1 MQPILEDLPNF
12 NNVIEDYD
20 VVDCTI
26 RNPDC
31 FYFLARAQEPDS
43 MTGDNSYLFNDAEI
57 PYRLIG
63 YMRTEPED
71 EQFYIASKDILG
83 HVFPKIEMTYM
94 PLEQVIFYDG
104 SEHGFNNGSGHAGD
118 EDTLDLIGSIKAKC
132 ISDKI
137 YVAQNKRAVRYR
149 SSEGIW
155 HKIGKNDISFEYD
168 LSDFSQFE
176 KGFYDVDGFDENN
189 IYAVGG
195 DGDVWRCIDN
205 EWIQCGFPT
214 NLSLD
219 VVCCAGDGKV
229 YISGTEGITY
239 VGIEDSWDRVKG
251 DTVSLPFKDIVWHED
266 RVWCSNDYGLWWI
279 KDGLLEA
286 ADVPLEVIGCSRSL
300 SARFGKLL
308 VAGFGGAALHE
319 NGEWTL
325 LF

>member
-1 MQPILEDLPNF
+1 MKPILEDLPNF

-26 RNPDC
+26 RNPNC

-43 MTGDNSYLFNDAEI
+43 MTGDNSYLLDDKAIKYN
-57 PYRLIG
+57 LLC
-63 YMRTEPED
+63 YMRTEPIE
-71 EQFYIASKDILG
+71 EQFFIANDNISGYD
-83 HVFPKIEMTYM
+83 FPKIEMTYV
-94 PLEQVIFYDG
+94 PLEQVILFDG
-104 SEHGFNNGSGHAGD
+104 SKSSFNSGSGRSEF
-118 EDTLDLIGSIKAKC
+118 EDTPDLIGSIKAKC
-132 ISDKI
+132 IGDKI
-137 YVAQNKRAVRYR
+137 YMAQNKRAVRCR
-149 SSEGIW
+149 SSEGVW

-214 NLSLD
+214 NLR
-219 VVCCAGDGKV
+219 VGNVCCAGDGKV

-266 RVWCSNDYGLWWI
+266 KVWCSNDYGLWWI

-300 SARFGKLL
+300 SSRFGKLL